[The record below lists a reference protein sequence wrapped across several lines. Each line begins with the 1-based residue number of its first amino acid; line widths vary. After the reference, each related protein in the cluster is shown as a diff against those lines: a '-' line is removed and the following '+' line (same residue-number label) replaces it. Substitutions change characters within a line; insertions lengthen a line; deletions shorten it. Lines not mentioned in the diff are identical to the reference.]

1 MDHNTDSIGQVVT
14 RHTSLTSSV
23 GAGGLTVL
31 RKKHA
36 VSGLTEVEAVV
47 ALKAAGDG
55 QVGAVG
61 VSEVA
66 ESVVGIVLEAGLARG
81 AGVSA
86 GSDAV
91 GVGADAC
98 VEVEVEDGADAAG
111 AETVQGVIISAK
123 GRNLDTDIFGRIV
136 ASFANKAYTWVT
148 RVINVAKLNTDNLRA
163 RAARG

>member
-1 MDHNTDSIGQVVT
+1 MTN
-14 RHTSLTSSV
+14 SV
-23 GAGGLTVL
+23 GAGGLTIL

-111 AETVQGVIISAK
+111 AETVLGVE
-123 GRNLDTDIFGRIV
+123 LV
-136 ASFANKAYTWVT
+136 AEGGDLGAE
-148 RVINVAKLNTDNLRA
+148 VA
-163 RAARG
+163 